1 MRNYKKKYF
10 DKGTVYLRRADTP
23 FFKKDLNTLEDCCK
37 KVKKEFIKIG
47 DAGESNYLWVGRF
60 MSDKDRPRI
69 LNKHLSKQVIEILD
83 NKKVKSFVQKII
95 GYNDEIF
102 IRRIQFNS
110 IEKDC
115 FIGYH
120 LDTDSNPDYLCAC
133 VIQLGKD
140 YKGGFYRVYQKN
152 TTFIDYKSDYQSL
165 IISDCN
171 FPHEVTKVVDGSRQS
186 LVFFFSGHSKRNR
199 RFYNEL

>member
-1 MRNYKKKYF
+1 M
-10 DKGTVYLRRADTP
+10 
-23 FFKKDLNTLEDCCK
+23 
-37 KVKKEFIKIG
+37 KKEFIKIG
-47 DAGESNYLWVGRF
+47 DAGEANYLWVGRF

-95 GYNDEIF
+95 GFGDEIF

-120 LDTDSNPDYLCAC
+120 LDTDSNPDYC
-133 VIQLGKD
+133 V
-140 YKGGFYRVYQKN
+140 
-152 TTFIDYKSDYQSL
+152 
-165 IISDCN
+165 
-171 FPHEVTKVVDGSRQS
+171 
-186 LVFFFSGHSKRNR
+186 LVLFS
-199 RFYNEL
+199 